1 MKRFDSNMTTVVVF
15 RVAAIIIAISVVL
28 VRSANLVEG
37 APDDVNCTHDDHI
50 FHRILRFRIP
60 SIRPISKS
68 SKTTVEGKSIK
79 MLGSDKGESYLRQT
93 IPVEP
98 TDNRLE
104 TESTENRPTANVVSV
119 ASTENPAGRTAIAP
133 DQDEN
138 VDTAAKTQSAGTG
151 SATLDIAADAKPL
164 PAAEAIQESRLMAVV
179 DKQGSD
185 GGDVSEVLAVD
196 TSTELNETQEQE
208 TKPSVTEHSKDSPAP
223 IEVKESRP
231 PATNSMKLVQKN
243 ASPTPDKPADK
254 LTVKLE
260 RLDPRLPQSLIRK
273 MLAVDVTFVQRPAFS
288 SQPHVGSDDDRKAI
302 DLATSVEK
310 VRSEEQVADRSTPIT
325 DTPVGTDND
334 DPGPTNVPLTTP
346 LEPPLPRAI
355 SVRDSR
361 GSSSMTLR
369 FTGGTGNSAVAV
381 QRPVPAT
388 SPATAAPVDSPA
400 RTSAALATRP
410 YQHVKSTI
418 NRPGAN
424 SQGLRAPSVLTRPST
439 QKLAT
444 SQALISRLKSR
455 PVDMASPS
463 STSATTAATRRTPQP
478 AETKSQPATEL
489 AQRHPAPPTT
499 RSVNERRGQN
509 NSSTSVAVRARTT
522 VSRER
527 SGPVQSP
534 GVSSL
539 AVRSWTVARPQ
550 AEPAL
555 SPIRKPSVPKQVTSN
570 PDPAAT
576 VAKQWIHAQPRVRYP
591 VRVSNEIVELAGKH
605 NEYARS
611 LASKGAVLTAQDEYV
626 QTLRLIAQAKDAVA
640 KSERHRQSLTEA
652 LVTFKEADDFA
663 AALAVVTTDSDVK
676 RFISDHRSP
685 VFKQTTRERISAF
698 EALQTYYSFVV
709 NRLSMSLGN
718 DRVASDALCGLA
730 QLQSFQFGTVHTEPT
745 MGAAKSIVLFQ
756 ASLAADATNSL
767 AANELGVI
775 YTRYGRL
782 EQAKDAFLQS
792 TLGSNQ
798 PEPWANLSTVYERLG
813 NQQLARQAID
823 RYHAI
828 KQAGQDEEIQI
839 TGVKIH
845 WVNHHAFGVRTDSM
859 RLNNTSQQPTKLSV
873 QKNANPRPQVQS
885 PVVGRKTG
893 ALRSFVNSFRPQQR
907 GAEPERPAY
916 TAKQSS
922 ITKHSA
928 SRR

>member
-15 RVAAIIIAISVVL
+15 RVAAITIAISVVL

-37 APDDVNCTHDDHI
+37 APDDVTCTHDDHI

-68 SKTTVEGKSIK
+68 PKTTVKGKSIK
-79 MLGSDKGESYLRQT
+79 MLGSDQGESYLGQT
-93 IPVEP
+93 MPVEP

-104 TESTENRPTANVVSV
+104 TEGTENRPTANVASV
-119 ASTENPAGRTAIAP
+119 ASTENPAGRSAIAP
-133 DQDEN
+133 DQDKN

-151 SATLDIAADAKPL
+151 SARLDIAADAMPL

-179 DKQGSD
+179 DKQESD

-208 TKPSVTEHSKDSPAP
+208 TKPPVTEHSKDSPAP

-231 PATNSMKLVQKN
+231 PATNSLKLVQKN

-273 MLAVDVTFVQRPAFS
+273 MLSADVKSVQRPPFS
-288 SQPHVGSDDDRKAI
+288 SQPHVGSDDDRQAT
-302 DLATSVEK
+302 DLGTSVEK

-325 DTPVGTDND
+325 DTPVGTAND
-334 DPGPTNVPLTTP
+334 DPGLTTVPLTTP
-346 LEPPLPRAI
+346 LEPPLPQTI

-369 FTGGTGNSAVAV
+369 FSGGTGNSAVAV

-400 RTSAALATRP
+400 RKSAALATRP

-418 NRPGAN
+418 NRPAAN
-424 SQGLRAPSVLTRPST
+424 SQGVRAPSILTRPST

-444 SQALISRLKSR
+444 SQALISPLKAR

-478 AETKSQPATEL
+478 AET
-489 AQRHPAPPTT
+489 
-499 RSVNERRGQN
+499 
-509 NSSTSVAVRARTT
+509 NSRP

-527 SGPVQSP
+527 SGPIQSS

-539 AVRSWTVARPQ
+539 AARSWTVAKPQ

-555 SPIRKPSVPKQVTSN
+555 SPIREPSVPKQVTSN
-570 PDPAAT
+570 PDPVAT
-576 VAKQWIHAQPRVRYP
+576 VAEQWIHTQPRVRYP
-591 VRVSNEIVELAGKH
+591 VQVSNEIVELAGKH

-611 LASKGAVLTAQDEYV
+611 LASKGAILTAQDEYV

-663 AALAVVTTDSDVK
+663 AVLAAVPTDSDVK
-676 RFISDHRSP
+676 RFISTHRSP
-685 VFKQTTRERISAF
+685 VFNQTTRERISAF

-718 DRVASDALCGLA
+718 NRVASDALCGLA

-782 EQAKDAFLQS
+782 QQAKDAFTQS
-792 TLGSNQ
+792 TLVSNR
-798 PEPWANLSTVYERLG
+798 PEPWANLATVYERLG
-813 NQQLARQAID
+813 NQQLSRQAID

-839 TGVKIH
+839 AGVKIH
-845 WVNHHAFGVRTDSM
+845 WVNHDAFGVRADSM
-859 RLNNTSQQPTKLSV
+859 RLNKTSQQPTKLSV

-885 PVVGRKTG
+885 AVVGRKTG

-907 GAEPERPAY
+907 GAEPERPTY
-916 TAKQSS
+916 TAKTSS
-922 ITKHSA
+922 ITNHSA